1 MGRATRWLRSLFGGR
16 KERKDQSI
24 DNPRE
29 KRRWR
34 FKSGRDS
41 FETAG
46 RIPPAEMKWLRSLY
60 SEAQNEQ
67 SKHAIAVAAATAAAA
82 DAAVAAAEAAV
93 AVVRLTRH
101 GAGIPFRSLDER
113 LGAAIKIQAFFRGY
127 LAKKALRALK
137 ALVKLQA
144 LVRGYLIRK
153 RAATTLHCM
162 EALVRA
168 QATVR
173 AQKSKSLL
181 PPRLSHSQ
189 ETFDDENRIE
199 HTPSFHGSSLDWSP
213 KIVEIDT
220 ARPSLESRRNHRSYM
235 SNTRAFEAKVRWQS
249 VPKQRPEQSGSRKRV
264 PLGEVAVEQSRASL
278 SCVGVQRSY
287 SQDENLS
294 FGGEL
299 RGRKLDDGSQGF
311 YLRRRW

>member
-1 MGRATRWLRSLFGGR
+1 MEVQIR
-16 KERKDQSI
+16 
-24 DNPRE
+24 
-29 KRRWR
+29 
-34 FKSGRDS
+34 RDS

-113 LGAAIKIQAFFRGY
+113 LDAAIKIQAFFRGY
-127 LAKKALRALK
+127 LAKKALALK

-173 AQKSKSLL
+173 AQKSKSL
-181 PPRLSHSQ
+181 
-189 ETFDDENRIE
+189 
-199 HTPSFHGSSLDWSP
+199 
-213 KIVEIDT
+213 
-220 ARPSLESRRNHRSYM
+220 NHRSYM

-249 VPKQRPEQSGSRKRV
+249 VPKQRRSNPVRGSEFRSERWRWS
-264 PLGEVAVEQSRASL
+264 SR
-278 SCVGVQRSY
+278 
-287 SQDENLS
+287 
-294 FGGEL
+294 EL
-299 RGRKLDDGSQGF
+299 A
-311 YLRRRW
+311 